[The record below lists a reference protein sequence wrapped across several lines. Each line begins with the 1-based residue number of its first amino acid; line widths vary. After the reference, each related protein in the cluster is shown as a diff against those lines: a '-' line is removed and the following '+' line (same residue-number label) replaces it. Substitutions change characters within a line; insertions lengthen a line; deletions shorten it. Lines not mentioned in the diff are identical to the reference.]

1 MVVVPLIWI
10 RETWEE
16 LVIVQL
22 NAYLQAWLA
31 PSASYPL
38 AEAVFAEQIPG
49 AKWFRD
55 ITI

>member
-1 MVVVPLIWI
+1 MTYAGCRL
-10 RETWEE
+10 RGR
-16 LVIVQL
+16 
-22 NAYLQAWLA
+22 
-31 PSASYPL
+31 YPL

>member
-16 LVIVQL
+16 LLIVQL

-31 PSASYPL
+31 PYEKLMDA
-38 AEAVFAEQIPG
+38 AQATGRVN
-49 AKWFRD
+49 
-55 ITI
+55 